1 MSIREI
7 ELRYSTGR
15 REVDD
20 FARRAIGEFEKAF
33 PDRVSAYYVIGSY
46 ADGSATGISDLDLVV
61 LFKGSRSDGER
72 RKAGRLDD
80 ELAGACPV
88 RLDLTTSGEDDA
100 TWEKHHVKRGS
111 QLLYGE
117 DIRDRLPKP
126 PLDPAD
132 VRESFHWAQGQLQLL
147 RGGGPLAYPL
157 TYPDPAGE
165 FFGYDALRDP
175 SWYPSCTTQG
185 LRELVNAVTLA
196 AAALL
201 PPEAGRRS
209 ATKGQTVALYAECV
223 GGGWARY
230 VEQLYEHAKLRW
242 GYLVPE
248 HPDERRLLRAL
259 CEQTLG
265 FENHFLEEYRMLLSD
280 LLRGGDPE
288 SVRFAEDR
296 LREVPGP
303 AETPPEGFCGGGGG
317 ASLVRLAVP
326 SQRRGEDTTRQ

>member
-1 MSIREI
+1 MSTNEL
-7 ELRYSTGR
+7 ELRFFTGR
-15 REVDD
+15 DEIDD
-20 FARRAIGEFEKAF
+20 FVRRVIGEYEKTF
-33 PDRVSAYYVIGSY
+33 PDRVRAYYVIGSY

-61 LFKGSRSDGER
+61 LFKGTRSDEER
-72 RKAGRLDD
+72 RTAGRLDD
-80 ELAGACPV
+80 ELASACPV

-111 QLLYGE
+111 QFLCGQ
-117 DIRDRLPKP
+117 DIRSRLPEP

-132 VRESFHWAQGQLQLL
+132 VRESFHCAQGYLQFL
-147 RGGGPLAYPL
+147 RGGAPLAYPL

-165 FFGYDALRDP
+165 FFGYDAIREP
-175 SWYPSCTTQG
+175 SWYPAGTAQG

-209 ATKGQTVALYAECV
+209 ATKGQTVALYSECV
-223 GGGWARY
+223 GGRWARY
-230 VEQLYEHAKLRW
+230 VELLYQEAKIRW

-248 HPDERRLLRAL
+248 HPDERRLLREL

-265 FENHFLEEYRMLLSD
+265 FENHFFEEYRTLLSN
-280 LLRGGDPE
+280 LLRSGMPE

-296 LREVPGP
+296 LREVQHLTEDSPPG
-303 AETPPEGFCGGGGG
+303 TPSG
-317 ASLVRLAVP
+317 R
-326 SQRRGEDTTRQ
+326 